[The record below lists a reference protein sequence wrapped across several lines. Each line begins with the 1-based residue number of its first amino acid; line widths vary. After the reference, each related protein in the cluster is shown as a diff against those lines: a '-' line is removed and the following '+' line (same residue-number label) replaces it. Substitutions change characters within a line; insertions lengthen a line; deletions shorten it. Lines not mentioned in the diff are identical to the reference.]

1 MEEIYKSGIGGERDV
16 KIIDWIRKVWKKMLR
31 KEAKAAGMPVT
42 ISLDMENA
50 IELWDQMFCN
60 SPPWKNGSVK
70 TLNIP
75 AAIARE
81 IAKTATSEMDVQI
94 TGSQRAKDMSTEMEE
109 KVFCKIRDIIEFMVA
124 KGGVVLKPY
133 VNGDDIEIDIVQAK
147 HFYPVKFDSNGNIT
161 AAFFDDI
168 EFDGNIRY
176 VRFEYHEL
184 DSGKY
189 KITNKAYKKEVQKTK
204 ADGKDMDVGEECPLS
219 EVDRWAEI
227 EPEVTLEDV
236 EHVFFCYGKMPGANH
251 IDAGSPLGTSI
262 YALAVDAIKEADFQ
276 WTRILREYEEKEV
289 VIQAS
294 SAVFETDR
302 NGDPIVPHGK
312 ERRYEVFDT
321 DIDEAGSISDLMK
334 DWSPEIRDSSFFNG
348 LNKILQKIEFLC
360 GLAYGTIS
368 DPLEFEKTA
377 TEIKSSKQRMFVT
390 VQDIQKAAGEMITD
404 LVLVI
409 GELMDAYELSEDGE
423 CIMSIDW
430 GDSILTDRDTE
441 YQRRWAWVQSNRM
454 KPEKFFAWYFHCTEE
469 EALEMLPEAF
479 DPYQEEE

>member
-1 MEEIYKSGIGGERDV
+1 M
-16 KIIDWIRKVWKKMLR
+16 KIVDWIRKVWEKMLR
-31 KEAKAAGMPVT
+31 REAKAAGMPVT
-42 ISLDMENA
+42 VSMDMEKA
-50 IELWDQMFCN
+50 IELWDQMFCDT
-60 SPPWKNGSVK
+60 PPWKSENVK

-81 IAKTATSEMDVQI
+81 VAKTTVSEMDIRVE
-94 TGSQRAKDMSTEMEE
+94 GSQRAKDIANEIGG
-109 KVFCKIRDIIEFMVA
+109 KVLSKTRDVIEYMVA

-133 VNGDDIEIDIVQAK
+133 VNGDEIEVDIVQAK

-184 DSGKY
+184 DNGRY
-189 KITNKAYKKEVQKTK
+189 RIANKAYKKEVQKSK

-227 EPEVTLEDV
+227 EPEVILEDV

-262 YALAVDAIKEADFQ
+262 YSLAVDSIKEADFQ

-289 VIQAS
+289 MIQAS

-321 DIDEAGSISDLMK
+321 DIDEAGSISDLIK
-334 DWSPEIRDSSFFNG
+334 DWSPEIRDSSLFNG

-390 VQDIQKAAGEMITD
+390 IQDIQTAAEKMIND
-404 LVLVI
+404 LVFVV
-409 GELMDAYELSEDGE
+409 GELMDAYELSEEGD
-423 CIMSIDW
+423 CVVSIDW

-441 YQRRWAWVQSNRM
+441 YQRRWAWVQSGRL

-469 EALEMLPEAF
+469 EAMEMLPEAF
-479 DPYQEEE
+479 NPYPDEE